1 MKTLTERPRMTA
13 LTAAGLAFTMAI
25 SLAGYLYLLVFW
37 ASALLKAKAGKKE
50 AKKSKAGVRKPAKK

>member
-1 MKTLTERPRMTA
+1 
-13 LTAAGLAFTMAI
+13 MAI

-50 AKKSKAGVRKPAKK
+50 VKKSTCILTVTIP

>member
-1 MKTLTERPRMTA
+1 
-13 LTAAGLAFTMAI
+13 MAI

-50 AKKSKAGVRKPAKK
+50 GKNSKAGVRKPAKK